1 MFSFDDESNFKDVVN
16 NLNKENRDDYKR
28 LNVLL
33 LINESDINNINRMS
47 EL

>member
-1 MFSFDDESNFKDVVN
+1 MFSFDDESNFRNVVN

-33 LINESDINNINRMS
+33 FINELDINNISRMS